1 MLDWSRLKTY
11 QNSKYKSF
19 EELCYQLAKRLH
31 GSRGWF
37 TSIDDSGGGEG
48 VEFYLTLANGDE
60 WGWQAKFYW
69 PNPRL
74 DASRKRSIIN
84 SLETSKKNHPRLVQW
99 FLCTPTSFISKGK
112 NNEATWFSQT
122 LSKITG
128 SVPIEHWDDRTIHE
142 YVAQP
147 AMVGISKYFFGELEL
162 FPELCFAKISSVR
175 VVRDS

>member
-1 MLDWSRLKTY
+1 VVY
-11 QNSKYKSF
+11 
-19 EELCYQLAKRLH
+19 
-31 GSRGWF
+31 
-37 TSIDDSGGGEG
+37 
-48 VEFYLTLANGDE
+48 VEFYHTLANGDE
-60 WGWQAKFYW
+60 CGWQAKFYW

-99 FLCTPTSFISKGK
+99 FLCTPTSFTSKGK

-162 FPELCFAKISSVR
+162 FPEWFSRLRHLANMR
-175 VVRDS
+175 

>member
-31 GSRGWF
+31 GSHGWF

-60 WGWQAKFYW
+60 CGWQAKSYW

-84 SLETSKKNHPRLVQW
+84 SLETSKKNLVSFNGFFAHLQALLQKAKTMRPHGFRRL
-99 FLCTPTSFISKGK
+99 
-112 NNEATWFSQT
+112 
-122 LSKITG
+122 
-128 SVPIEHWDDRTIHE
+128 
-142 YVAQP
+142 
-147 AMVGISKYFFGELEL
+147 
-162 FPELCFAKISSVR
+162 
-175 VVRDS
+175 